1 MLASL
6 SATPSS
12 MPSRKPIAPSR
23 AGRPARISREI
34 IAAAALEL
42 GLNGITLTAVA
53 GHLGVDHSSLYRH
66 IKDRRDM
73 LLAAA
78 DLAIGTLKWRSRTPN
93 WRSYLEKAA
102 ESVWA
107 LYERY
112 PGLANA
118 IRELDVTPPEG
129 VRAFGETVARLETM
143 GFSRENAILLLDSI
157 MDMTIDSAIGW
168 AQMKDASKRSRF
180 VGETMLHSWQ
190 SVAQTYPTLGPQ
202 VEGMAS
208 VMTGS
213 PHHWWRRKLDL
224 LLAGAAALR
233 AE

>member
-1 MLASL
+1 
-6 SATPSS
+6 
-12 MPSRKPIAPSR
+12 MPSRKPTAPSR
-23 AGRPARISREI
+23 AGRPARISRET

-42 GLNGITLTAVA
+42 GLDGITLTAVA
-53 GHLGVDHSSLYRH
+53 AHLGVDHSSLYRH

-78 DLAIGTLKWRSRTPN
+78 DLAIRTLKWRSRTAN
-93 WRSYLEKAA
+93 WRTYLAKVA

-112 PGLANA
+112 PGLAKA

-143 GFSRENAILLLDSI
+143 GFPREDAILLLDSI

-168 AQMKDASKRSRF
+168 AQIKKRSKSGHF
-180 VGETMLHSWQ
+180 VGDTMLHSWTA
-190 SVAQTYPTLGPQ
+190 VTDAQPGLAPQ
-202 VEGMAS
+202 IAGMAA
-208 VMTGS
+208 VMGGS
-213 PHHWWRRKLDL
+213 PYHWWRRKLEL
-224 LLAGAAALR
+224 LLAGAATLFVAQQITQ
-233 AE
+233 